1 MERDKW
7 PQRKVKEFKNVAES
21 KMGRKSEM
29 FTVRS
34 TVSYCNYLK
43 MERRQ
48 MEGKVKGQME
58 ESEKRE

>member
-21 KMGRKSEM
+21 KIGRKSEM

-34 TVSYCNYLK
+34 TVSHRNCLK

-48 MEGKVKGQME
+48 TEGKVTAQME